1 MESSLQITDISH
13 VIQLAVAPVFL
24 LAGISGMLSVLS
36 IRLGRIIDRARHLDG
51 LLAASEKQDRAA
63 IHREHKTLS
72 RRARLA
78 NWAITLCIL
87 CALLICTVIVVL
99 FVGAF
104 LSLGVTTV
112 IAWLFVISMI
122 SLISALLIF
131 LREIYLAT
139 SSLRIGGSGQ

>member
-1 MESSLQITDISH
+1 MEFSLQVTDISH

-36 IRLGRIIDRARHLDG
+36 IRLGRIIDRARRLDD

-72 RRARLA
+72 RRA

-99 FVGAF
+99 FVGAY
-104 LSLGVTTV
+104 LSLSVTNI
-112 IAWLFVISMI
+112 IAWLFIISMI
-122 SLISALLIF
+122 SLISGLLIF

-139 SSLRIGGSGQ
+139 SSLRIGGSGL